1 MVSVLFRLAD
11 GAEQRITARTG
22 DSLMQSAKANDVP
35 GILADCGGACAC
47 ATCHVVVEEDWYP
60 RLEPPATHERD
71 MLEFALDAQPTSSR
85 ARSRSTSRSMA
96 SSFRS
101 PENRSAP
108 WFQKRI
114 RIAQSDC
121 WPT

>member
-11 GAEQRITARTG
+11 GAEQRISARTG

-71 MLEFALDAQPTSSR
+71 MLEFALDAQPTSRLSCQIKVDE
-85 ARSRSTSRSMA
+85 SLDGLVVSV
-96 SSFRS
+96 
-101 PENRSAP
+101 PG
-108 WFQKRI
+108 Q
-114 RIAQSDC
+114 
-121 WPT
+121 

>member
-22 DSLMQSAKANDVP
+22 DSLMLSAKANDVP

-71 MLEFALDAQPTSSR
+71 MLEFALDAQPTSRLSCQIKVDE
-85 ARSRSTSRSMA
+85 SLDGLVVSV
-96 SSFRS
+96 
-101 PENRSAP
+101 PGE
-108 WFQKRI
+108 
-114 RIAQSDC
+114 
-121 WPT
+121 

>member
-71 MLEFALDAQPTSSR
+71 MLEFALDAQPTSRLSCQIKVDE
-85 ARSRSTSRSMA
+85 SLDGLVVSV
-96 SSFRS
+96 
-101 PENRSAP
+101 PG
-108 WFQKRI
+108 Q
-114 RIAQSDC
+114 
-121 WPT
+121 